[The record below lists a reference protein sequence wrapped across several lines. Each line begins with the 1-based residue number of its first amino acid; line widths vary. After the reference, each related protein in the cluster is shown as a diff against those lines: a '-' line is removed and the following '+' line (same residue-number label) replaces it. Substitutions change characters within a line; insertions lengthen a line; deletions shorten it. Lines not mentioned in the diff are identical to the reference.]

1 MLDQDI
7 DTWYYHETLA
17 NNRGY
22 IYTKNN
28 DFWYACLIFEV
39 EDTHPASSY
48 RYETKPFR
56 CVVPKVENNSQNEHT
71 SKYWEWKQITRMTKT
86 MTERWSFSWFLSLYR
101 HIPTESAKMASSLV
115 RNYSFSLL
123 HLLFLLL
130 LLLLLLMLPVLL
142 LPLLLL
148 LLLLFNHLLPFMS
161 MSTKPLRTIGDTQKT
176 MTISWTTFLEV

>member
-1 MLDQDI
+1 MLNQDI

-22 IYTKNN
+22 IYTKKQWLLICLP
-28 DFWYACLIFEV
+28 DFWSWR
-39 EDTHPASSY
+39 HSSSKFISVRNEAFQMCCSKSKKY
-48 RYETKPFR
+48 
-56 CVVPKVENNSQNEHT
+56 NSQNEHT
-71 SKYWEWKQITRMTKT
+71 SKYWEWKQLTRMTKT

-148 LLLLFNHLLPFMS
+148 LLFNHLL
-161 MSTKPLRTIGDTQKT
+161 
-176 MTISWTTFLEV
+176 ISCRRALSPCEQ